1 VPSLWYA
8 PAAGNAKTGR
18 DVVTTADDSE
28 EVTPKTVSMVASGML
43 APAVQRFRLRGL
55 NGALAGK
62 SFDSSS
68 DRLQI
73 GSHPL
78 NQIEIRDRT
87 VSRFHCEVFVDREG
101 RAWVKDLGSRNG
113 TRVNGIRVREA
124 ELAEGMVLQVG
135 YLELAFTPLAERNV
149 LEVAPTSS
157 FGTLVGSSVPLRAA
171 FALLEKAAASSATV
185 LLTGESGTG
194 KTEAAE
200 IIHAQS
206 ARAGKPLRVVDC
218 AAVPANLLDSEL
230 FGHERGAFTGAIG
243 KRLGVF
249 EEADGG
255 TVFLDEIGELPADL
269 QPKLLRVLEAREIRR
284 VGSNRYIPVDV
295 RLIAATNRDLRGE
308 VNAGRFRADLYFR
321 LAVLCVHLPALRE
334 RPGDIPLIARQ
345 LVQRLSLDDETRQAL
360 LDPAF
365 LARLRLPPWPGN
377 VRELRNHLERCAA
390 LRQVLNPSPEE
401 PLPARADVVDVSI
414 PYAEARRRMLDT
426 FEQSYVRALLDRHE
440 GNVSQAA
447 VTAQVDRAHLHRII
461 RRHGLRG

>member
-1 VPSLWYA
+1 M
-8 PAAGNAKTGR
+8 
-18 DVVTTADDSE
+18 VTTADHSE
-28 EVTPKTVSMVASGML
+28 ESTPKTVSMVATGTV

-55 NGALAGK
+55 NGELAGK

-68 DRLQI
+68 DRVQI
-73 GSHPL
+73 GSHPS
-78 NQIEIRDRT
+78 NQIEVQDRT

-124 ELAEGMVLQVG
+124 ELADGMVLQVG
-135 YLELAFTPLAERNV
+135 HLDLAFTPLAERNV
-149 LEVAPTSS
+149 LEVASTSS
-157 FGTLVGSSVPLRAA
+157 FGTLLGSSVPLRAA
-171 FALLEKAAASSATV
+171 FALLERAAASGATV

-194 KTEAAE
+194 KSEAAE
-200 IIHAQS
+200 LIHTRS
-206 ARAGKPLRVVDC
+206 ARARRPLRIVDC
-218 AAVPANLLDSEL
+218 AAVPSNLLHSEL

-243 KRLGVF
+243 KRVGVF

-255 TVFLDEIGELPADL
+255 SVFLDEIGELPADL

-284 VGSNRYIPVDV
+284 VGSNRYLPVDV
-295 RLIAATNRDLRGE
+295 RLIAATNRDLRAE

-321 LAVLCVHLPALRE
+321 LAVLRVHLPALRE
-334 RPGDIPLIARQ
+334 RPEDIPLIARQ
-345 LVQRLSLDDETRQAL
+345 LLQKLSIDDETRPAL

-401 PLPARADVVDVSI
+401 TSPVPADAVDVSI
-414 PYAEARRRMLDT
+414 PFTEARRRMLDS
-426 FEQSYVRALLDRHE
+426 FEQRYLRALLDRHG

-447 VTAQVDRAHLHRII
+447 ATAQVDRAHLHRII